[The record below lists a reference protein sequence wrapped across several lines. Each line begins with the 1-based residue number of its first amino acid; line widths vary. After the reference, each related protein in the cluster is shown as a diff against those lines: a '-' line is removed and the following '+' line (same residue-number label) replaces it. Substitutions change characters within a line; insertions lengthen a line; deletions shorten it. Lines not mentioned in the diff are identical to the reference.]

1 LARYLETKCGLCRR
15 ENAKLYLKGDRC
27 YTDKCAFERR
37 SYPPGQHGQNKSKV
51 SNYGLQLRQKQR
63 VKRIYGVLEKQFKLY
78 YQKADRM
85 KGIVGENLLS
95 LLERR
100 LDNAVYRLGF
110 ANSRNQARQ
119 MVRHN
124 HFLVN
129 GKKVSIPTFLVKSND
144 VIQVSEKSKQDVM
157 ITDALEAVVR
167 RTIPVWLELDRE
179 NMKGYV
185 RALPSRMDIE
195 YPIQEQLII
204 ELYSK

>member
-1 LARYLETKCGLCRR
+1 MARYLETKCGLCRR

-27 YTDKCAFERR
+27 YTDKCAYERR

-51 SNYGLQLRQKQR
+51 SNYGLQLREKQK
-63 VKRIYGVLEKQFKLY
+63 VKRIYGVLERQFRLY

-100 LDNAVYRLGF
+100 LDNVVYRLGF

-119 MVRHN
+119 LVRHN

-129 GKKVSIPTFLVKSND
+129 GKKVSIPTFLVKAND
-144 VIQVSEKSKQDVM
+144 VIQVSEKSKENVM
-157 ITDALEAVVR
+157 IKDALEAVVR
-167 RTIPVWLELDRE
+167 RRIPVWLELERE
-179 NMKGYV
+179 NMKGYA
-185 RALPSRMDIE
+185 RALPSRTDIE
-195 YPIQEQLII
+195 YPIQEQFII